1 MWVWV
6 LSITILSIPPENVTI
21 AKFDTQQDCQKALL
35 DKKQQEA
42 LKGKEVV
49 GTCYYRRVD
58 KKGWW

>member
-6 LSITILSIPPENVTI
+6 LSITILSIPPENVII
-21 AKFDTQQDCQKALL
+21 AKFDTRQDCHKALF
-35 DKKQQEA
+35 DRKQQEA

-49 GTCYYRRVD
+49 GTCYYKHED